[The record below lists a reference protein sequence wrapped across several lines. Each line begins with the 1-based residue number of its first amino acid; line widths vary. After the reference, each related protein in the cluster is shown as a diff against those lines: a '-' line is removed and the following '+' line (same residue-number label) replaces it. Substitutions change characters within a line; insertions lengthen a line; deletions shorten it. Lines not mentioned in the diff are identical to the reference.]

1 MLKRKRWLLTAGLFI
16 AGILVGVGATLL
28 TQYFKGPK
36 QIVNVTGQGVIE
48 ALADQASINIEIQS
62 SSWSQDQAE
71 KDNKQEVQDL
81 KDKLIG
87 LGIPESRITQSSY
100 STTPL
105 PMTVQPDQT
114 NSPLSMMAPAGQVI
128 PPSEDINRN
137 TVPVIIPPV
146 STKNPTVV
154 TTLSITLDSIAGI
167 DKIFSVINSSP
178 DAKITSTNYSL
189 KNSSTYETQAREKA
203 LQDARNQVESIARI
217 NNLHVGKLLFI
228 NNNSGPVPVY
238 KEGSVSTNAQ
248 PSLNSGVT
256 YGEKT
261 IEITASFN
269 AQYELD

>member
-1 MLKRKRWLLTAGLFI
+1 MLKRKRWLFTAGLFI
-16 AGILVGVGATLL
+16 VGILVGVGTTLSI
-28 TQYFKGPK
+28 QYFKGPK
-36 QIVNVTGQGVIE
+36 QIVNVTGQGVVE
-48 ALADQASINIEIQS
+48 ASADQASINIEIQS
-62 SSWSQDQAE
+62 SSWSQDQAV

-87 LGIPESRITQSSY
+87 LGIPESRISQSSY
-100 STTPL
+100 STPPL
-105 PMTVQPDQT
+105 PMTVQPDQI
-114 NSPLSMMAPAGQVI
+114 NSPLPMMAPGQTI
-128 PPSEDINRN
+128 PPTEDMNRN

-146 STKNPTVV
+146 STKNPTVS
-154 TTLSITLDSIAGI
+154 TALSITLDSIAGI
-167 DKIFSVINSSP
+167 DKIFAVINSSP

-189 KNSSTYETQAREKA
+189 KNSSIYETQAREKA

-228 NNNSGPVPVY
+228 NNNSGPIPMY
-238 KEGSVSTNAQ
+238 KEGSVSTSAQ